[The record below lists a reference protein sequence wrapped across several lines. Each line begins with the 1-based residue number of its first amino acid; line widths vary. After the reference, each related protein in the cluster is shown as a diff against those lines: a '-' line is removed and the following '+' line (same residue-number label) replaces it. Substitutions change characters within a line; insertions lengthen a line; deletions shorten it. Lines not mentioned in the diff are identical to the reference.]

1 MTKMEKFKSWK
12 EIRDWAEE
20 HGFNNMAKRMDL
32 NNKCWKSSGEF
43 GRNQVLICDAMRF
56 AEDEEERMLI
66 AEEIDKDCEKNYG
79 LFE

>member
-1 MTKMEKFKSWK
+1 MTKMEKFKSWR
-12 EIRDWAEE
+12 EIRDWAKQ

-32 NNKCWKSSGEF
+32 NNECWESSGEF

-66 AEEIDKDCEKNYG
+66 AEEFDKECEKNYG
-79 LFE
+79 LFD

>member
-1 MTKMEKFKSWK
+1 
-12 EIRDWAEE
+12 
-20 HGFNNMAKRMDL
+20 MAKRMDL
-32 NNKCWKSSGEF
+32 NNECWESSGEF

-66 AEEIDKDCEKNYG
+66 AEEFDKECEKNYG